1 MNIIFQ
7 IEGGLGKSIM
17 ATAMVKV
24 IKNHY
29 KDSTLI
35 VVTAY
40 PDVFLNNPQIDKVK
54 NVDNLQGLYLEYIK
68 GKECKVFASEPYRDS
83 DFILE
88 SPIPLLKTWCKIFD
102 LTYNNEQPELFLTN
116 PEIDYFTPFYKTEKP
131 ILAIQTNGGPV
142 EQSYN
147 YSWTRDI
154 PESNVLDIINYFKK
168 DYTIVHIKR
177 ENQKTYPDTLHA
189 LDNHRSIAILLQIS
203 KKRLLIDSFS
213 QHLSAALNLKS
224 TVCWITTKPEIFGY
238 KLHDNI
244 KSEIFTKE
252 PILDNATYNPFALT
266 EEIHSIPYN
275 DLSEIFDTQKIISS
289 INNQ

>member
-29 KDSTLI
+29 KNSNLI

-40 PDVFLNNPQIDKVK
+40 PDVFLNNPQVNRVK
-54 NVDNLQGLYLEYIK
+54 NINNIQGLYLEYIK
-68 GKECKVFASEPYRDS
+68 DKECKLFVSEPYRNS

-88 SPIPLLKTWCKIFD
+88 APIFLLKTWCKTFG
-102 LTYNNEQPELFLTN
+102 LTYNNEQPEIFLSK
-116 PEIDYFTPFYKTEKP
+116 PEIDYFSPFYNTEKP

-142 EQSYN
+142 EQTYN

-154 PESNVLDIINYFKK
+154 PEINVLDIIDYYKN

-177 ENQKTYPDTLHA
+177 ESQKTYPNTLHA
-189 LDNHRSIAILLQIS
+189 IDSYRSIAILLQLS
-203 KKRLLIDSFS
+203 KKRLLIDSFA
-213 QHLSAALNLKS
+213 QHLAAALNLKS
-224 TVCWITTKPEIFGY
+224 TVCWITTKPEVFGY
-238 KLHDNI
+238 DLHDNI

-252 PILDNATYNPFALT
+252 PILQDSTYVPFSLT
-266 EEIHSIPYN
+266 ENIHSLPYN
-275 DLSEIFDTQKIISS
+275 DLGEIFDTQKIISS

>member
-35 VVTAY
+35 VVTPY
-40 PDVFLNNPQIDKVK
+40 PDVFLNNPQVDKVK
-54 NVDNLQGLYLEYIK
+54 NINNIQGLYLEYIK
-68 GKECKVFASEPYRDS
+68 GKECKLFVNEPYRDS

-102 LTYNNEQPELFLTN
+102 LTYNNEQPELFLTK

-131 ILAIQTNGGPV
+131 ILAIQTNGGPA

-177 ENQKTYPDTLHA
+177 EDQKVYPNTLHA
-189 LDNHRSIAILLQIS
+189 LDNYRSIAILLQIS
-203 KKRLLIDSFS
+203 KKRLLIDSFAQPRTS
-213 QHLSAALNLKS
+213 GGDRPVGHWGLNNFS
-224 TVCWITTKPEIFGY
+224 CS
-238 KLHDNI
+238 NR
-244 KSEIFTKE
+244 
-252 PILDNATYNPFALT
+252 
-266 EEIHSIPYN
+266 
-275 DLSEIFDTQKIISS
+275 
-289 INNQ
+289 